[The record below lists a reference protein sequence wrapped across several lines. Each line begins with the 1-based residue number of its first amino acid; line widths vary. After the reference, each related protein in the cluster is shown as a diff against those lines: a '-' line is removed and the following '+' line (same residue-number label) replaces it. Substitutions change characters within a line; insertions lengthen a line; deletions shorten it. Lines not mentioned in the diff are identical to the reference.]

1 MKKILFILLLL
12 PLYVIYSQEDAKNDP
27 KVGLVL
33 SGGGAKGLA
42 HIGALKVIEDAGIR
56 IDYIGGT
63 SMGAIVGALYASGY
77 SARQLDSIFKVL
89 DFNTLIQD
97 RIPRNAKTFYEK
109 EESEK
114 YSLTL
119 PFDNFEI
126 TFPTSLSKGQNVYN
140 LLSKLLSHVSAVED
154 FNNLPIP
161 FFCVATDVETGK
173 EIILDKGYL
182 PRAITASG
190 ALPSLFSPQEM
201 DGKLLIDGGVINN
214 YPVERVRSMG
224 ADIIIG
230 VDVQDSLRPRTKLK
244 SVFDL
249 AMQIGSYRTIKDMAD
264 KKAMTDVY
272 IKPNVEKYSIVSF
285 DQGNDIISIGEQEA
299 LLHLNVLK
307 NIAKDQVAGEK
318 TTPPNVTNDTL
329 FISSVNIT
337 GNENYTRSY
346 IMGKLKIRTP
356 TRTLYSRFSEGINNL
371 AATGNFQGINY
382 NLIENDTGETHVSL
396 HVTEKKSKTLLR
408 LGAHYDDL
416 FDTAALINITEKRI
430 FTNND
435 ILSFDFIVGDHIR
448 YNLDYYI
455 DKGFYWSIGLN
466 SSYNFFDIEVPIS
479 FVSNESMLDPNT
491 TLNHILLQYGDVSN
505 QLYVETL
512 FRRTLLFG
520 IGAEHKWL
528 RYLSETY
535 GVDENEGLKTIF
547 ENTNYLSAYGYL
559 KFDTLDNRFFPK
571 NGVFFEG
578 DIHLY
583 VHAIGVNKEFDQF
596 SILKFKGQHSLELSE
611 RISMRYSGEIG
622 LKFGGENTSSLDF
635 LLGGYGYRKFNNLI
649 PFLGYEPL
657 SLRGNNYLKSNITF
671 DLEFHKN
678 NHINLFANVANIG
691 NDLFKN
697 DDWAAITKYSGYG
710 IGYGFESLLGPIEV
724 KYAFSPERDMGEWH
738 VSVGFSF

>member
-1 MKKILFILLLL
+1 MKKLLFILLIL
-12 PLYVIYSQEDAKNDP
+12 PINVIYSQETESNDI

-42 HIGALKVIEDAGIR
+42 HIGALKIIEEAGVR
-56 IDYIGGT
+56 VDYIGGT

-77 SARQLDSIFKVL
+77 KASQLDSIFKSL

-109 EESEK
+109 DESEK
-114 YSLTL
+114 YALTL
-119 PFDNFEI
+119 PFDNLEVS
-126 TFPTSLSKGQNVYN
+126 FPSSLSKGQNVYN
-140 LLSKLLSHVSAVED
+140 LLSKLLSHVNTIED
-154 FNNLPIP
+154 FSELPIP
-161 FFCVATDVETGK
+161 FFCIATDVETGK

-190 ALPSLFSPQEM
+190 ALPSLFSPQEI
-201 DGKLLIDGGVINN
+201 DGKLLIDGGVVNN
-214 YPVERVRSMG
+214 YPVEKVKAMG

-230 VDVQDSLRPRTKLK
+230 IDVQDSLRSRTRLK

-249 AMQIGSYRTIKDMAD
+249 AMQIGSYRTIKDMVD
-264 KKAMTDVY
+264 KKAMTNVY
-272 IKPNVEKYSIVSF
+272 IKPNIEEFTLVSF
-285 DQGNDIISIGEQEA
+285 EQGHEIISEGEKEA
-299 LLHLNVLK
+299 RLFLNILENIAKEQVKGKIIKPPVLK
-307 NIAKDQVAGEK
+307 N
-318 TTPPNVTNDTL
+318 DTL
-329 FISSVNIT
+329 LIGSVEIM

-346 IMGKLKIRTP
+346 IMGKLKLKTP
-356 TRTLYSRFSEGINNL
+356 TNTLYSRFSEGINNL
-371 AATGNFQGINY
+371 AATGNFQDINY
-382 NLIENDTGETHVSL
+382 QLIENGKGETKVSL
-396 HVTEKKSKTLLR
+396 RVREKKSKTLLR

-416 FDTAALINITEKRI
+416 FDTAALINVTEKRI

-466 SSYNFFDIEVPIS
+466 SNYNFFDLEVPIS
-479 FVSNESMLDPNT
+479 FVSNESMFDLDT

-505 QLYVETL
+505 QIYVETL
-512 FRRTLLFG
+512 FGRTLLFG

-547 ENTNYLSAYGYL
+547 ENTNYISSYGYL
-559 KFDTLDNRFFPK
+559 KYDTLDDKFFP
-571 NGVFFEG
+571 NSGIYFDA

-583 VHAIGVNKEFDQF
+583 MMAFGMNERIDQF
-596 SILKFKGQHSLELSE
+596 SIFKFKGQHSLSLSE
-611 RISMRYSGEIG
+611 DISMRYSGEAGFKI
-622 LKFGGENTSSLDF
+622 GGEDTSSLDF
-635 LLGGYGYRKFNNLI
+635 LLGGYGFRKFNNLI

-657 SLRGNNYLKSNITF
+657 SLRGSNYLKSNITF
-671 DLEFHKN
+671 DFEFLKN

-691 NDLFKN
+691 DDLFE
-697 DDWAAITKYSGYG
+697 DDEWMNIMKYSGYG
-710 IGYGFESLLGPIEV
+710 VGYGFESLLGPIEI
-724 KYAFSPERDMGEWH
+724 KYSYSPERERGEWH